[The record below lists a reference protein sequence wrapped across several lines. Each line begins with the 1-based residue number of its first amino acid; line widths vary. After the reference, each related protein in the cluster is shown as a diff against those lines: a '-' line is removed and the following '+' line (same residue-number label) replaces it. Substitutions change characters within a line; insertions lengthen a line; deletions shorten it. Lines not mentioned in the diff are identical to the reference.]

1 MFVTTLNLHFLN
13 SITTLTLFN
22 FSGVWNKIWAFGQ
35 MQFAHASIRKT
46 PGLTFYKL
54 MGSGKDPGF
63 NPLPDWSVYA
73 LLCNWENEA
82 AANDF
87 FQNAAKFRQYQKHTT
102 EQWTI
107 FMKPIHVK
115 GLWSGANPFS
125 PASDLDE
132 TNPLIAVITRATIR
146 KKNLVQFWRYVPISQ
161 SPILKGCK
169 GLIYTK
175 GIGEVPLVQM
185 ATFSIWQSMEDL
197 KNFAY
202 NSPEHKEAISKTHKI
217 DWYKEEMFARFQ
229 PYHSIGKWTGKELLS
244 PFLRN

>member
-1 MFVTTLNLHFLN
+1 M
-13 SITTLTLFN
+13 SAITTITLFK
-22 FSGVWNKIWAFGQ
+22 FSGFWNKTWAFGQ

-46 PGLTFYKL
+46 HGLTFYKL

-63 NPLPDWSVYA
+63 NPLPDWGVYA

-87 FQNAAKFRQYQKHTT
+87 LHQAPIFKRYQDHTT

-107 FMKPIHVK
+107 FMKPLHAK
-115 GLWSGANPFS
+115 GLWSGVNPFTPS
-125 PASDLDE
+125 TDLDE

-146 KKNLVQFWRYVPISQ
+146 KKNLIQFWRYVPISQ
-161 SPILKGCK
+161 HPIIHGCE

-175 GIGEVPLVQM
+175 GIGEAPLVQM
-185 ATFSIWQSMEDL
+185 ATFSIWRSIEDL

-202 NSPEHKEAISKTHKI
+202 NSPEHKEAIAKTHRI

-229 PYHSIGKWTGKELLS
+229 PYKSIGNWNGKDFLS
-244 PFLRN
+244 SYFTT